1 MVATIL
7 WEESLLQKA
16 KTTIAYIAS
25 VFQQIGLKPAN
36 KGSYFQEVPLV
47 EVTNN
52 S

>member
-1 MVATIL
+1 MGRKPFTKG
-7 WEESLLQKA
+7 ED
-16 KTTIAYIAS
+16 TTIAYIAS